1 MADQI
6 AIAAGEIED
15 ADISQAPA
23 GAIILAKDLTPSM
36 TAGIV
41 KENIKGIITE
51 SGGKTSHSAIIAR
64 AMEIPAVL
72 GIENICQKVKNTDV
86 ICIDGTKGEV
96 VINPDQAT
104 IQKFQQL
111 EAEYKKQKESLSN
124 YIGKTTRTKDGTK
137 IELVC
142 NIAKPV

>member
-41 KENIKGIITE
+41 KENI
-51 SGGKTSHSAIIAR
+51 
-64 AMEIPAVL
+64 
-72 GIENICQKVKNTDV
+72 CQKVKNTDV
-86 ICIDGTKGEV
+86 ICIDGTK
-96 VINPDQAT
+96 
-104 IQKFQQL
+104 
-111 EAEYKKQKESLSN
+111 
-124 YIGKTTRTKDGTK
+124 
-137 IELVC
+137 IELAC